1 MDTKKFFI
9 FSDESGSWSNKSDK
23 FYVRSWIKIKE
34 HDHLYLEGL
43 WKTKKFPKLSED
55 SLLKNSNGISDE
67 LNKINFK
74 YFFTFT
80 KLDEFYSRKFYV
92 RDKILESVSLV
103 ISQLE
108 SQLKSYMK
116 NKIPIKI
123 QEGINQ
129 IMFLNIY
136 EAYHI
141 ENAVR
146 VLSEDGN
153 TFEFYFDKPQFT
165 ENDYLEV
172 FNNQVA
178 NKYSAKL
185 IFTRKK
191 EGEFNNLGVYY
202 ADALAHMFRRI
213 LNGQN
218 STEVINYL
226 KNNILIKS
234 YAGNI
239 GMNGFNKIFYPVNKS
254 YGSDTLRSEESNL
267 VNSILS
273 KLNS

>member
-1 MDTKKFFI
+1 MGKYFI

-23 FYVRSWIKIKE
+23 FYVRSWIIIKE
-34 HDHLYLEGL
+34 RDYLYLEGL
-43 WKTKKFPKLSED
+43 WKNKKFSKPSGN
-55 SLLKNSNGISDE
+55 SLLKNSNNISDE
-67 LNKINFK
+67 LGKLDFK

-116 NKIPIKI
+116 NKIPTKI

-141 ENAVR
+141 ENAVK
-146 VLSEDGN
+146 VLCEAGN

-172 FNNQVA
+172 FNNQA
-178 NKYSAKL
+178 GNNYNAIL

-191 EGEFNNLGVYY
+191 ESEPNNLGVYY
-202 ADALAHMFRRI
+202 ADALASMFRKI
-213 LNGQN
+213 LDNQN
-218 STEVINYL
+218 STKIINYL
-226 KNNILIKS
+226 KNNILTKG

-239 GMNGFNKIFYPVNKS
+239 GTNGFNKVFYPVNKS
-254 YGSDTLRSEESNL
+254 YGSDVLKSEESKL
-267 VNSILS
+267 VNNILS
-273 KLNS
+273 RLNS